1 MKTLGA
7 QTKIALKNILF
18 ATDFEAR
25 ADRAL
30 PFAAILATRYG
41 AKLFAAHVIT
51 QEAYAFAHPDSAKR
65 NLREAQDHAGCKLDQ
80 MISSLQRQGLP
91 CQALLGEGRPVEAI
105 IGFARTYA
113 ADLIVVGTS
122 SRSGLGKF
130 FLGSVAEKII
140 REAPCPVL
148 TVGPRVVSEASGAF
162 RSILCATDFS
172 ATSWRVVDFAVFLAH
187 EFRAHLTLTH
197 IVSGMLR
204 DSPRLAIE
212 VPEQGLRALIPA
224 EPKLDYEPHVVVE
237 IGAVAEGILNVATE
251 LAADLIVMGAREVGA
266 LAHTASHFGSTAHE
280 IVSLATC
287 PVFTVGGTNERD
299 YD

>member
-30 PFAAILATRYG
+30 PFAATLATRYG
-41 AKLFAAHVIT
+41 AKLLAAHVIP
-51 QEAYAFAHPDSAKR
+51 QEAYAFARPDSAER
-65 NLREAQDHAGCKLDQ
+65 TLREAQDHAGCKLDK
-80 MISSLQRQGLP
+80 MISPLQLS
-91 CQALLGEGRPVEAI
+91 CQALLGEGSSTEGI

-122 SRSGLGKF
+122 SRSGLGKL
-130 FLGSVAEKII
+130 FLGSVAEEII

-148 TVGPRVVSEASGAF
+148 TVGPRVVSEAPEAF
-162 RSILCATDFS
+162 QSILCATDFS

-197 IVSGMLR
+197 VVSGMLR

-212 VPEQGLRALIPA
+212 VPEQGLRALIPP
-224 EPKLDYEPHVVVE
+224 EPQLDYEPQVVVE
-237 IGAVAEGILNVATE
+237 IGPVAEGILSVAKDM
-251 LAADLIVMGAREVGA
+251 AADLIVMGAREVGA
-266 LAHTASHFGSTAHE
+266 FAQTVSHFSSTTHE
-280 IVSLATC
+280 IISVATC
-287 PVFTVGGTNERD
+287 PVLTVGGTDERD
-299 YD
+299 CD